1 MSAPVSTTETL
12 SAGQAKD
19 GTVGL
24 GQVGGKNRRAAAAIP
39 ASRTLMTL
47 QETAGYLRVTR
58 STIHRLLKR
67 NQIPAFRIGR
77 HWRFN
82 AEEIDNWCSSGVV
95 SKEPKADV

>member
-12 SAGQAKD
+12 CAGQAKD

-24 GQVGGKNRRAAAAIP
+24 VQLGRKNRHIAAATP
-39 ASRTLMTL
+39 TSRTLITL
-47 QETAGYLRVTR
+47 QETTEYLRVTR

-67 NQIPAFRIGR
+67 NRIPAFRIGR
-77 HWRFN
+77 HSRFN
-82 AEEIDNWCSSGVV
+82 AEEINSSSSVM